1 MTYNPPSGPGG
12 QYEPP
17 PDPPVE
23 SYRPPQF
30 YQQPYATPGYQYPN
44 PYQYGVYAPPSRPI
58 DGTAIAALVVSCVAA
73 LGLCAYGLGGVLG
86 IAGAVLGHIARSRIR
101 ASGAGGDGLALAG
114 VIVGWIA
121 AAIGILAVVGL
132 ILLLTLSDD
141 FN

>member
-1 MTYNPPSGPGG
+1 MTYTPPSGPGE

-30 YQQPYATPGYQYPN
+30 YQQPYATPAYQYPY
-44 PYQYGVYAPPSRPI
+44 PYQYGTYPPPLRPV
-58 DGTAIAALVVSCVAA
+58 DGMAIAALVVSCIAA

-86 IAGAVLGHIARSRIR
+86 IAGATLGHIARGRIR

-132 ILLLTLSDD
+132 ILLLTLSDE

>member
-1 MTYNPPSGPGG
+1 MTYTPPSGPGDP
-12 QYEPP
+12 YEPP
-17 PDPPVE
+17 PGPPVE

-30 YQQPYATPGYQYPN
+30 YQQPYATPAYHYPN
-44 PYQYGVYAPPSRPI
+44 PYQYGVYAPPPQPV
-58 DGTAIAALVVSCVAA
+58 DGMAIAALVVSCVAA

-86 IAGAVLGHIARSRIR
+86 IAGAVLGHVARSRIR

-114 VIVGWIA
+114 VVVGWIA